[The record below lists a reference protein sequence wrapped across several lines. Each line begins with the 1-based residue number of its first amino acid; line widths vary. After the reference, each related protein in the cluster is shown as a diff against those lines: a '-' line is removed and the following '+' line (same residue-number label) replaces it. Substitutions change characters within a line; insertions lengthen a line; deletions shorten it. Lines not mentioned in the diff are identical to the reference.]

1 MKYDHFWQIIA
12 MTGLPEA
19 YLTYAR
25 LKEEEN
31 RREEERARRLSK

>member
-1 MKYDHFWQIIA
+1 